1 MPLTWSRASLA
12 EGPALGWTPPNRRGT
27 VVGMTVPPASAEAE
41 ASADRAR
48 VAFAERNWSEAI
60 ELLRAADAGGALT
73 AADLDAYGEAA
84 WWMGRLGEAIEVR
97 ERAFA
102 EHKAAGDPLRAAATA
117 LALANDYSHRL
128 ESPIASGWVQR
139 AERLLRD
146 LPESREHGYLQ
157 RPYIGAALARG
168 ALDEALQL
176 AERLLAIGER
186 LGDPDLEALGLQDK
200 GRVLIAAGK
209 VEEGLALLDEA
220 VVAAVSGAV
229 SPYPTAVV
237 YCNATVACEDL
248 TDYRRASEFAEV
260 AKRWCDRQAISG
272 FPGMCRVRRVE
283 IIRLRGAWAEAE
295 AEARQACAEL
305 QDFCLDYAGEG
316 FYQIGEIRL
325 RMGDLD
331 GAETAFGQAHQMG
344 RDCQPGLA
352 MLRHAQGRTDAGAK
366 LLARALG
373 DPAAVPLMRA
383 RVLPAEVE
391 LALAVRDRGRAE
403 AAAAELGR
411 IAIQYDTH
419 VLRATAAT
427 ARGAVA
433 LANGEVDSAIESLRR
448 AWRIWQE
455 IDAPYEAARARRSLA
470 EAYFAAGDPEAAE
483 LELSAAAAAFER
495 LGAALD
501 LEQVT
506 RLRARM
512 AEDPQRTASSRSAA
526 RTFMFTDIVRSTHLI
541 EAVGDQAWGDLLA
554 WHDEKIRALLR
565 DHAGEEVHHAGDGFF
580 VAFPSADT
588 AVDCALAI
596 RRTLVEQRQ
605 SHGFAPSVRIGLH
618 SDSALKTSTG
628 YEGRGVHIAARI
640 GALAGPDEI
649 LASRAT
655 VEAVDKPMKHA
666 PLRTE
671 VLRGIAEPVDVA
683 ALA

>member
-1 MPLTWSRASLA
+1 MKDSPLSTEA
-12 EGPALGWTPPNRRGT
+12 ES
-27 VVGMTVPPASAEAE
+27 SAE
-41 ASADRAR
+41 RAR
-48 VAFAERNWSEAI
+48 SAFAERNWLDAI
-60 ELLRAADAGGALT
+60 ELMRAADAGGVLT
-73 AADLDAYGEAA
+73 AADLDAYGESA
-84 WWMGRLGEAIEVR
+84 WWTGRLGEAIEVR

-102 EHKAAGDPLRAAATA
+102 AHKAAGDPRRAAATA

-128 ESPIASGWVQR
+128 ESPVASGWVRR

-157 RPYIGAALARG
+157 RPHIGAALARG
-168 ALDEALQL
+168 AFHDALQG
-176 AERLLAIGER
+176 AERLLEIAER

-200 GRVLIAAGK
+200 GRVLIAAGQ

-248 TDYRRASEFAEV
+248 TDYRRASEFADA
-260 AKRWCDRQAISG
+260 AKRWCDRQTIAG

-331 GAETAFGQAHQMG
+331 GAEKAFSQAHEMG
-344 RDCQPGLA
+344 RDPQPGLA
-352 MLRHAQGRTDAGAK
+352 LLRHAQDRTDSGAK

-373 DPAAVPLMRA
+373 DLTAVPLVRA
-383 RVLPAEVE
+383 RLLPAEVE
-391 LALAVRDRGRAE
+391 LALALRDHGRAE
-403 AAAAELGR
+403 SAAGELER
-411 IAIQYDTH
+411 IAARYGTH
-419 VLRATAAT
+419 VLRAAAGM
-427 ARGAVA
+427 ARGRVA
-433 LANGEVDSAIESLRR
+433 LADGEYEAAIESLRR
-448 AWRIWQE
+448 AWRTWQE
-455 IDAPYEAARARRSLA
+455 IDAPYEAAQTRTSLG
-470 EAYFAAGDPEAAE
+470 EAYLAAGDPEAAE
-483 LELSAAAAAFER
+483 AELSAAATAFER

-501 LEQVT
+501 LERVT
-506 RLRARM
+506 RLRTDAAGTRSK
-512 AEDPQRTASSRSAA
+512 ASSSIRAT

-541 EAVGDQAWGDLLA
+541 EAVGDEAWGRLLA

-565 DHAGEEVHHAGDGFF
+565 DHAGQEVHHAGDGFF
-580 VAFPSADT
+580 VAFPSADA

-596 RRTLVEQRQ
+596 ARVLADQRRTQ
-605 SHGFAPSVRIGLH
+605 GFAPSVRIGLH
-618 SDSALKTSTG
+618 SDEVLKTSTG

-655 VEAVDKPMKHA
+655 IEAVGRSMKHG
-666 PLRTE
+666 PLRME
-671 VLRGIAEPVDVA
+671 RLRGIAEPVEVT

>member
-1 MPLTWSRASLA
+1 MTDAPIAAGAA
-12 EGPALGWTPPNRRGT
+12 ERG
-27 VVGMTVPPASAEAE
+27 
-41 ASADRAR
+41 R
-48 VAFAERNWSEAI
+48 VAFAERRWSEAI

-84 WWMGRLGEAIEVR
+84 WWTGRLGEAIEVR

-102 EHKAAGDPLRAAATA
+102 LHKAAGDPGRAASTA

-128 ESPIASGWVQR
+128 ESPIASGWVRR
-139 AERLLRD
+139 AERLLKD
-146 LPESREHGYLQ
+146 LPESSGHGYLQ
-157 RPYIGAALARG
+157 RAHIGAALARG
-168 ALDEALQL
+168 ALDEALQR
-176 AERLLAIGER
+176 AERLLEIAER

-200 GRVLIAAGK
+200 GRVLIAAGQ
-209 VEEGLALLDEA
+209 VEEGMALLDEA
-220 VVAAVSGAV
+220 VVAAMSGAV

-248 TDYRRASEFAEV
+248 TDYRRASEFADA
-260 AKRWCDRQAISG
+260 AKRWCERQTIAG

-325 RMGDLD
+325 RMGDLE
-331 GAETAFGQAHQMG
+331 GADKAFSQAHEMG
-344 RDCQPGLA
+344 RDPQPGLA
-352 MLRHAQGRTDAGAK
+352 VLRHAQGRTDAGAK

-373 DPAAVPLMRA
+373 DPATVPLVRA
-383 RVLPAEVE
+383 RLLPAEVE
-391 LALAVRDRGRAE
+391 LALALRDRGRAE
-403 AAAAELGR
+403 AAASNLER
-411 IAIQYDTH
+411 IATQYGTH
-419 VLRATAAT
+419 VLRAAAST
-427 ARGAVA
+427 ARGTVA
-433 LANGEVDSAIESLRR
+433 LADGEVESAIEALRR

-455 IDAPYEAARARRSLA
+455 TDAPYEAARTRRSLA
-470 EAYFAAGDPEAAE
+470 EAYHAAGDPAAAE
-483 LELSAAAAAFER
+483 LELSAATTAFER

-506 RLRARM
+506 QLRAAM
-512 AEDPQRTASSRSAA
+512 AQEPERASSSGRAV

-541 EAVGDQAWGDLLA
+541 EAVGDEAWGGLLA

-565 DHAGEEVHHAGDGFF
+565 EYGGQEVHHAGDGFF
-580 VAFPSADT
+580 VAFPSADA

-596 RRTLVEQRQ
+596 RRTLAEQRRH
-605 SHGFAPSVRIGLH
+605 HGFAPSVRIGLH
-618 SDSALKTSTG
+618 SDEALKTSTG
-628 YEGRGVHIAARI
+628 YEGRGVHVAARI

-655 VEAVDKPMKHA
+655 LEGVGRSIEHG

-671 VLRGIAEPVDVA
+671 RLRGIVERFEVA

>member
-1 MPLTWSRASLA
+1 MTHPPTAVVAA
-12 EGPALGWTPPNRRGT
+12 E
-27 VVGMTVPPASAEAE
+27 
-41 ASADRAR
+41 RAR
-48 VAFAERNWSEAI
+48 VAFAERRWSEAI
-60 ELLRAADAGGALT
+60 ELLREADAGGALT
-73 AADLDAYGEAA
+73 AADLDAYGESA

-102 EHKAAGDPLRAAATA
+102 AHKASGDPQRAAATA

-128 ESPIASGWVQR
+128 ESPVASGWVRR
-139 AERLLRD
+139 AERLLKD

-157 RPYIGAALARG
+157 RPHIGAALARG
-168 ALDEALQL
+168 AFDEALQR
-176 AERLLAIGER
+176 AEGLLEIGER

-200 GRVLIAAGK
+200 GRVLIAAGQ
-209 VEEGLALLDEA
+209 VEEGMALLDEA
-220 VVAAVSGAV
+220 VVAAMSGAV

-248 TDYRRASEFAEV
+248 TDYRRASEFADA
-260 AKRWCDRQAISG
+260 AKRWCDRQTIAG

-331 GAETAFGQAHQMG
+331 GAEKAFSQAHEMG
-344 RDCQPGLA
+344 RDPQPGLA
-352 MLRHAQGRTDAGAK
+352 LLRHAQGRTNAGTK

-373 DPAAVPLMRA
+373 DPAALPLVRA
-383 RVLPAEVE
+383 RLLPAEVE
-391 LALAVRDRGRAE
+391 LALALRDRGRAE
-403 AAAAELGR
+403 AAAGELER
-411 IAIQYDTH
+411 IATQYGTH
-419 VLRATAAT
+419 VLRAAAGT
-427 ARGAVA
+427 ARGTVA
-433 LANGEVDSAIESLRR
+433 LADGEYDSAIESLRG

-455 IDAPYEAARARRSLA
+455 IDAPYEVARTRASLA
-470 EAYFAAGDPEAAE
+470 EAYLAAGDSEAAE

-501 LEQVT
+501 LEQVA
-506 RLRARM
+506 RLRAGL
-512 AEDPQRTASSRSAA
+512 AEEPPHMSPSGRAT

-541 EAVGDQAWGDLLA
+541 EAVGDEAWGRLLA

-565 DHAGEEVHHAGDGFF
+565 DHAGQEVHHAGDGFF
-580 VAFPSADT
+580 VAFPSADS

-596 RRTLVEQRQ
+596 RRTLAEHRRQ
-605 SHGFAPSVRIGLH
+605 HGFAPSVRIGLH
-618 SDSALKTSTG
+618 SGEALKTSTG

-640 GALAGPDEI
+640 GALAGADEI

-655 VEAVDKPMKHA
+655 VEAFGRSTEHG

-671 VLRGIAEPVDVA
+671 RLRGIAEPVEVA